1 MFLSI
6 ELFQIQRSLLIS
18 FLNCILDFSGFSGL
32 AIFSSYLIFDISF
45 LPASKF
51 ALMHPFGLALKVIR
65 EERENGGQRGAIGL
79 ISNSFDLFYVVTYM
93 GLVFFFF
100 FNGKS

>member
-51 ALMHPFGLALKVIR
+51 ALMCPFGLALKVIR
-65 EERENGGQRGAIGL
+65 EERERTGGQRGAIGL
-79 ISNSFDLFYVVTYM
+79 ISNSFDIFFVVT
-93 GLVFFFF
+93 
-100 FNGKS
+100 